1 MKPIERVMRIMT
13 QVNIGAALGMV
24 AWILWSGHQ
33 VATGAWQV
41 PHAQP
46 PAHTPAP
53 STRGGSVDLD
63 CCFAPAPR
71 RAQTAAERSTATR
84 RMAALDRS
92 AP

>member
-1 MKPIERVMRIMT
+1 MQPIERVMRIMT
-13 QVNIGAALGMV
+13 HVNIGTALGMV

-41 PHAQP
+41 PHVQP

-53 STRGGSVDLD
+53 SARGGSVDRG

-71 RAQTAAERSTATR
+71 RGQTAAERSTATQQV
-84 RMAALDRS
+84 AALDGS